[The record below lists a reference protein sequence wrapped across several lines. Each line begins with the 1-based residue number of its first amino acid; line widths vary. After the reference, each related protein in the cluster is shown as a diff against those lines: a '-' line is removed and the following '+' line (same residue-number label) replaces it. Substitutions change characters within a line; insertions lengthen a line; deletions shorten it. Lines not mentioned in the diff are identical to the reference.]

1 MNINKKV
8 TLQRIQTLTEL
19 HGAPGF
25 EEEVKNYMTQ
35 QMATYVD
42 EFIENRM
49 GGFFGVKNLKSKCKT
64 CNDCSTYG

>member
-35 QMATYVD
+35 QMAPVPQMNLLKIVWVD
-42 EFIENRM
+42 FL
-49 GGFFGVKNLKSKCKT
+49 V
-64 CNDCSTYG
+64 

>member
-1 MNINKKV
+1 MNINKNV

-25 EEEVKNYMTQ
+25 EQEVKDYMTE
-35 QMATYVD
+35 QMAPYVD

-49 GGFFGVKNLKSKCKT
+49 GGFSASKI
-64 CNDCSTYG
+64 

>member
-35 QMATYVD
+35 QMAPYVD

-49 GGFFGVKNLKSKCKT
+49 GGFFGVK
-64 CNDCSTYG
+64 

>member
-25 EEEVKNYMTQ
+25 EEEVKKLYDSANG
-35 QMATYVD
+35 AVC
-42 EFIENRM
+42 R
-49 GGFFGVKNLKSKCKT
+49 
-64 CNDCSTYG
+64 

>member
-25 EEEVKNYMTQ
+25 EEEKLYDSANGAV
-35 QMATYVD
+35 
-42 EFIENRM
+42 RR
-49 GGFFGVKNLKSKCKT
+49 
-64 CNDCSTYG
+64 